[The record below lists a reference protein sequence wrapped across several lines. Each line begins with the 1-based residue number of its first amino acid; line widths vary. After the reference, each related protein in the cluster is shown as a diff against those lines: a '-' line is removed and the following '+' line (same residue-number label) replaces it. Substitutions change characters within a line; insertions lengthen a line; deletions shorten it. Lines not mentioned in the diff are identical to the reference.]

1 MLTLSMLFNILVH
14 SMPQILKVVSK
25 LALTYQYR
33 KDNTKLLVS
42 KLALTYQYR
51 KDNTKLLKNVY

>member
-1 MLTLSMLFNILVH
+1 
-14 SMPQILKVVSK
+14 MPQILKVVSK